1 MRTSLRM
8 RLLCCSDNCHLTILT
23 FTFDERDIRSRRFIL
38 AFWEGKYD
46 TLQGY
51 EHKYLEHAAHIKSV
65 LRVI

>member
-1 MRTSLRM
+1 M
-8 RLLCCSDNCHLTILT
+8 
-23 FTFDERDIRSRRFIL
+23 FDERDIHSGGFIL

-51 EHKYLEHAAHIKSV
+51 EHEYLEHAAHIKSI